1 MKSNKYL
8 RIFIILFLL
17 ALNIGCDQLSK
28 SIVRHKVQYY
38 ERYYFFHKYT
48 YITHVENTGAFLGVG
63 DSLTGSAR
71 TILLNLLPLIAVLYG
86 LYFILT
92 RRDLDR
98 ITLSGLI
105 LIVGG
110 GIGNLYDR
118 IVHGLV
124 TDFLFINF
132 GLFQTGI
139 FNIADMSIMAG
150 VFMILVHSF
159 FVKKPEVVENQN

>member
-1 MKSNKYL
+1 
-8 RIFIILFLL
+8 
-17 ALNIGCDQLSK
+17 
-28 SIVRHKVQYY
+28 
-38 ERYYFFHKYT
+38 
-48 YITHVENTGAFLGVG
+48 VENTGAFLGVG